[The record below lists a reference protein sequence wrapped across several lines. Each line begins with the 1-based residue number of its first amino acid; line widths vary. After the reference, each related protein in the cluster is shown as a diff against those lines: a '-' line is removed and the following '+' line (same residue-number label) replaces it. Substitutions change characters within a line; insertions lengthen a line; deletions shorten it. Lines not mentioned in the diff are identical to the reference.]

1 MSPKAPLLNTFNGY
15 PLGIKHGL
23 LQNPPFTVEF
33 PIKHEQTLHFRDVPA
48 MFDTKSMKSP

>member
-23 LQNPPFTVEF
+23 LQNPSFTVEF